1 MGMRFLRSL
10 IRNARGASAVEFAMV
25 APVLLGMI
33 LGAIEIGRFAVISGT
48 LSSAVRETARIAMVS
63 SATSPDPQ
71 DETSLR
77 QLVFDRMVIGDPA
90 NMTVVVSYSPANEVG
105 GVVRIDATYEYV
117 TFTPG
122 VPEQNRAIPI
132 QRVMEMA
139 ILD

>member
-1 MGMRFLRSL
+1 
-10 IRNARGASAVEFAMV
+10 
-25 APVLLGMI
+25 MI